1 MTTIY
6 LIRHGENDFIG
17 KTHKLA
23 GWLPNIHLNERGRL
37 QAKTLADLFEG
48 IRIKAIYAS
57 PLERTMETAEPIAK
71 AKGLRVESRQALGEI
86 GYGRWE
92 GQSLK
97 ALTRRKLWPVI
108 QNTPSLARF
117 PEGESF
123 VEAQDRVVAEIESLR
138 AIHKSSKAAFL
149 CVSHADVIKLI
160 IAHYIG
166 LPLDLFQRIV
176 VMPASISILQI
187 DRIPRLV
194 ALNDMRATLQGTT
207 NRE

>member
-1 MTTIY
+1 
-6 LIRHGENDFIG
+6 
-17 KTHKLA
+17 
-23 GWLPNIHLNERGRL
+23 
-37 QAKTLADLFEG
+37 
-48 IRIKAIYAS
+48 
-57 PLERTMETAEPIAK
+57 
-71 AKGLRVESRQALGEI
+71 
-86 GYGRWE
+86 
-92 GQSLK
+92 
-97 ALTRRKLWPVI
+97 
-108 QNTPSLARF
+108 LARF

-138 AIHKSSKAAFL
+138 AIHKSPKAAFM

-176 VMPASISILQI
+176 VMPASISIVQI

-194 ALNDMRATLQGTT
+194 GLNDMRATLQGVT

>member
-23 GWLPNIHLNERGRL
+23 GWLPGVHLNDRGRA
-37 QAKTLADLFEG
+37 QAEALAQILSSTKIDAL
-48 IRIKAIYAS
+48 YAS
-57 PLERTMETAEPIAK
+57 PLERTMETALPIAET
-71 AKGLRVESRQALGEI
+71 KGLEIQKRKALGEI
-86 GYGRWE
+86 KYGRWE

-97 ALTRRKLWPVI
+97 TLTRRKLWPVI

-123 VEAQDRVVAEIESLR
+123 VEAQERVVSEMESLR
-138 AIHKSSKAAFL
+138 TNHKSPKASFA
-149 CVSHADVIKLI
+149 CVTHADVIKLI
-160 IAHYIG
+160 IAHYLG

-176 VMPASISILQI
+176 VMPASISILHI
-187 DRIPRLV
+187 DQVPRLV
-194 ALNDMRATLQGTT
+194 RLNDMQATQRE
-207 NRE
+207 NRG